1 MFKFN
6 KILLP
11 LDGSNLAEWALRPAI
26 KLAEA
31 TGGELILLRCMIPVY
46 TAMPVVAGEYEWAWP
61 EYAREEVRAETKAYL
76 QAIYNRYKHLKI
88 DLRTI
93 AVEGDAASTIV
104 DTAESESVDLIVM
117 STHGWSGAEKWLL
130 GSVTERVL
138 HGAACPVF
146 VVRSPQSVS
155 RVLVTLDGSLRAE
168 KAVEPGLTV
177 ADNLDARATLLIV
190 NEPMTLGRK
199 PKLQAEMPYSEEAEH
214 VKGQRWVEA
223 ERYLKTIADRYQEM
237 QGRIAVEVIDGP
249 AVEKILEFVD
259 LHGIDLIVMSTH
271 GRTGLRRWL
280 YGSVTAKVMRSS
292 ACSMLIIR
300 PSAEEFT

>member
-11 LDGSNLAEWALRPAI
+11 LDGSNLAEWGLRPAI

-46 TAMPVVAGEYEWAWP
+46 TAMPVVASEYEWAWP
-61 EYAREEVRAETKAYL
+61 EYAREEVREETKAYL
-76 QAIYNRYKHLKI
+76 QTIYNRYHHLNI
-88 DLRTI
+88 NLRTV
-93 AVEGDAASTIV
+93 AVEGDAASAIV
-104 DTAESESVDLIVM
+104 DLAESEAVDLIVM

-138 HGAACPVF
+138 HAAACPVF
-146 VVRSPQSVS
+146 VVRSPQPVS

-168 KAVEPGLTV
+168 KAVEPGLV
-177 ADNLDARATLLIV
+177 AAHNLDARATLLVV
-190 NEPMTLGRK
+190 NEPFTMGRK
-199 PKLQAEMPYSEEAEH
+199 LKQQTEEPPSEEAEQM
-214 VKGQRWVEA
+214 KGQRWMET
-223 ERYLKTIADRYQEM
+223 ERYLQAIADRYPEM
-237 QGRIAVEVIDGP
+237 PGRIAVEVIDGP

-280 YGSVTAKVMRSS
+280 YGSVTAKVMRSTT
-292 ACSMLIIR
+292 CSMLIIR

>member
-6 KILLP
+6 KILVA
-11 LDGSNLAEWALRPAI
+11 LDGSNLAEWALKPAV

-76 QAIYNRYKHLKI
+76 QAIYNRYKHLDI
-88 DLRTI
+88 NLRTI
-93 AVEGDAASTIV
+93 AIEGDAASMIV
-104 DTAESESVDLIVM
+104 DTAKSESVDLIVM
-117 STHGWSGAEKWLL
+117 STHGWSGTEKWLL

-146 VVRSPQSVS
+146 VVRSPQPPS

-168 KAVEPGLTV
+168 KAVEPGLAA
-177 ADNLDARATLLIV
+177 ADNLDARATLLVV
-190 NEPMTLGRK
+190 NEPITLGRQLK
-199 PKLQAEMPYSEEAEH
+199 RQPEELHDEDARQAE
-214 VKGQRWVEA
+214 GRRWQET
-223 ERYLKTIADRYQEM
+223 ERYLQAIADRYPEM

-280 YGSVTAKVMRSS
+280 YGSVTAKVMRST

-300 PSAEEFT
+300 PSADEFT